1 MTLSDRALK
10 DALRE
15 ADELHQAGHLSEA
28 ARAYEAILKDHP
40 RQFDALFLLGW
51 VRLRSGQAI
60 EAEQVLAQATLLDSA
75 SVDAL
80 SLRANAL
87 QQMGR
92 VSDALASL
100 DKAVALKPNNAGL
113 WTNRGNLLLALGRN
127 AEALA
132 SYDRAVALNP
142 EYADALCNRAVAL
155 LTAGNY
161 RDAETDLNR
170 TLLLKPDHL
179 EALEHRG
186 IALAVQGRHE
196 EALQSYDS
204 ALKHN
209 PSNVELLL
217 RRGDSLLNLDRSHEA
232 VADYD
237 RVVAFAPGNPDAWLN
252 RGVALSRLGRHS
264 EALESYDRALR
275 IRPDFAGAWHNRGST
290 LLALDDRVGALS
302 SYDRALAARPD
313 YFECWKSRGIL
324 LNLLQAHGDARD
336 SFNRALSL
344 RQDDAETLYYRA
356 SMLLLLNLFEEC
368 AVDCEALLK
377 LAPDYPF
384 ARGLLMDARLHCCD
398 WQGLGKTREALS
410 ADVTAEKRVVGP
422 FAYLAVCASPKEQLQ
437 CARVLVR
444 DLYPATRTLL
454 WHGERYHHDRIRVG
468 YLSADFRDH
477 AVARL
482 IAGVFEHHDRTRFE
496 TIALSFGSER
506 ESSMRKR
513 LEGAFDRFLDVERA
527 SEADIARH
535 VRELEIDIA
544 IDLMG
549 YTRGGRPGILALRP
563 APLQVNYLGYP
574 GTLGADCIDY
584 LIADSVVIPDEQR
597 AFYTEKI
604 VYLPDSYQ
612 CNDSQRRIADAVPS
626 RNEAGLPEK
635 SFVFCCFNY
644 NYKIMPEIFDIWMR
658 LLSSV
663 EGSVLWLLED
673 HPAATAN
680 LRREAEARG
689 ISASRLVFAKRAPLD
704 QHLARLKHADLLLD
718 TLPYGA
724 HTTASDALWV
734 GVPVLTCLGASFAGR
749 VAASLLSSVGMPEL
763 ITHSLEDYE
772 KCAREL
778 ALNRAAILGLR
789 EKLARNRT
797 SGPLFDTT
805 RITRNLETAYSLM
818 WERQQRGEPPVT
830 FSVGKGAAS

>member
-1 MTLSDRALK
+1 
-10 DALRE
+10 
-15 ADELHQAGHLSEA
+15 
-28 ARAYEAILKDHP
+28 
-40 RQFDALFLLGW
+40 
-51 VRLRSGQAI
+51 
-60 EAEQVLAQATLLDSA
+60 
-75 SVDAL
+75 
-80 SLRANAL
+80 
-87 QQMGR
+87 
-92 VSDALASL
+92 
-100 DKAVALKPNNAGL
+100 
-113 WTNRGNLLLALGRN
+113 
-127 AEALA
+127 
-132 SYDRAVALNP
+132 
-142 EYADALCNRAVAL
+142 
-155 LTAGNY
+155 
-161 RDAETDLNR
+161 
-170 TLLLKPDHL
+170 
-179 EALEHRG
+179 
-186 IALAVQGRHE
+186 
-196 EALQSYDS
+196 
-204 ALKHN
+204 
-209 PSNVELLL
+209 
-217 RRGDSLLNLDRSHEA
+217 
-232 VADYD
+232 
-237 RVVAFAPGNPDAWLN
+237 
-252 RGVALSRLGRHS
+252 
-264 EALESYDRALR
+264 
-275 IRPDFAGAWHNRGST
+275 
-290 LLALDDRVGALS
+290 
-302 SYDRALAARPD
+302 
-313 YFECWKSRGIL
+313 
-324 LNLLQAHGDARD
+324 
-336 SFNRALSL
+336 
-344 RQDDAETLYYRA
+344 
-356 SMLLLLNLFEEC
+356 
-368 AVDCEALLK
+368 
-377 LAPDYPF
+377 
-384 ARGLLMDARLHCCD
+384 
-398 WQGLGKTREALS
+398 
-410 ADVTAEKRVVGP
+410 
-422 FAYLAVCASPKEQLQ
+422 
-437 CARVLVR
+437 
-444 DLYPATRTLL
+444 
-454 WHGERYHHDRIRVG
+454 
-468 YLSADFRDH
+468 
-477 AVARL
+477 VARL

-513 LEGAFDRFLDVERA
+513 LEGAFERFLDVERA

-626 RNEAGLPEK
+626 RNEAGLPET

-689 ISASRLVFAKRAPLD
+689 ISASRLVFAKRVPLD

-772 KCAREL
+772 KCARHL
-778 ALNRAAILGLR
+778 AVNRSAVLALR

-797 SGPLFDTT
+797 SVPLFDTA
-805 RITRNLETAYSLM
+805 RVTRNLETAYSLM

-830 FSVGKGAAS
+830 FSVGKGAPR